1 MFSYISHYNSRSRHA
16 RVKHSINRLFLSMRT
31 HILAIDIFD
40 LPLMV
45 LEIIEVKSSRGVRS
59 LTRVFL
65 Y

>member
-1 MFSYISHYNSRSRHA
+1 M
-16 RVKHSINRLFLSMRT
+16 KLFLSMYA
-31 HILAIDIFD
+31 HSAIDIFD